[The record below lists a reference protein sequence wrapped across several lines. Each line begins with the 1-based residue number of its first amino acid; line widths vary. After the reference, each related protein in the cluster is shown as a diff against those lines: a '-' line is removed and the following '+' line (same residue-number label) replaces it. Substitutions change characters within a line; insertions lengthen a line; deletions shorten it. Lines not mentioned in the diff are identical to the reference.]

1 MRAVSRLR
9 ILGVVL
15 AVSVAGLPM
24 APPEHAHQADDH
36 GHERLLV
43 HRHPGAHSNAHH
55 VDHQGVADQ
64 ADETILALDAAHAV
78 PSSITILA
86 LPATATVALAEPP
99 AVALLSTQGN
109 FEPLIHGPPRAP
121 NGTRAPPRLACL

>member
-1 MRAVSRLR
+1 MRAVLRLR

-15 AVSVAGLPM
+15 AVLVAGLPM
-24 APPEHAHQADDH
+24 APPEHAHEADDH

-43 HRHPGAHSNAHH
+43 HRHLDAHSNAHQ
-55 VDHQGVADQ
+55 VDHEGVTNQD
-64 ADETILALDAAHAV
+64 DHTILALDAVHAG

-86 LPATATVALAEPP
+86 DPATAAVALAQPP
-99 AVALLSTQGN
+99 AIVLLSNQGN

-121 NGTRAPPRLACL
+121 NGTRAPPRLSCL